1 MERKGEP
8 RETIV
13 NQMKEKDY
21 DLLVMGRRG
30 LSTVETMLIG
40 SVSDYCLRNASIPVT
55 VVP

>member
-1 MERKGEP
+1 M
-8 RETIV
+8 
-13 NQMKEKDY
+13 NQMGEKDY

-30 LSTVETMLIG
+30 LSAVQTMLIG